1 MTTGFSVRH
10 RIMRGAVLML
20 CLTLSF
26 LSVGAS
32 ADEINAVVM
41 HCKSGG
47 NVTFMLDERPVV
59 TFSGGDV
66 VIRAHGSSV
75 LRYAASDVTGFT
87 YENII
92 DGVSDAKRLGLL
104 FCIDGSSLK
113 AANLTPQ
120 TKVSVYAADG
130 SEVYAAEV
138 DNGGCVAIP
147 LGDKPS
153 VYIVRTSGIAFKVF
167 KP

>member
-1 MTTGFSVRH
+1 MTIGFSVRH

-32 ADEINAVVM
+32 VDEINAVVM

-66 VIRAHGSSV
+66 VISAHGSV

-153 VYIVRTSGIAFKVF
+153 VYIVRASGVAFKVF